1 MRNTI
6 IGIVIGIVVGVMLG
20 ATVIAPGLR
29 QARSGV
35 IGHDGTNAENIATAT
50 QDTQKTKSAINYVGA
65 NSANKK
71 NSLAGDNS
79 HLSRI
84 RTASSFPRDLPHL
97 GEMAVR
103 LERLLGEISN
113 GTFDLKIYDPGVMVP
128 VSDTFRAVQSG
139 TLEAAFSSPGQWA
152 NEIPALQLF
161 SSIPFGPS
169 IDEYL
174 AWYYFGDGEKIF
186 QSLLQKKGIHAL
198 ACGAIPTEA
207 SGWFRRPIRTIGDF
221 KGLKIRAFGLGAKVL
236 TQMGAEVSEISGE
249 DIYKALSEGR
259 LDGAEYS
266 MPTVDAGLGLGR
278 VAKNYYFPGWHQ
290 PSTLFSLMINAS
302 TWDNLSPATQSQIE
316 TVCGDNVRFGLA
328 HGGSGQFEALKQLG
342 IDGVQVHRWPEII
355 LSALHRAWFD
365 VVREQSANDV
375 DFASTWNSIESFRR
389 DYSIWQELS
398 SF

>member
-6 IGIVIGIVVGVMLG
+6 IGIVIGIVIGVMFG

-29 QARSGV
+29 QARPNV
-35 IGHDGTNAENIATAT
+35 VNHDGVNAENIGTAARYG
-50 QDTQKTKSAINYVGA
+50 QNGKSTTGFAGSD
-65 NSANKK
+65 NSNKK
-71 NSLAGDNS
+71 SGFAGEVSPLN
-79 HLSRI
+79 RI
-84 RTASSFPRDLPHL
+84 RTASSFPRDLPQL
-97 GEMAVR
+97 GEMAMR
-103 LERLLGEISN
+103 LEQLLGEVSN

-139 TLEAAFSSPGQWA
+139 TLEAAFSSPGQWSD
-152 NEIPALQLF
+152 EIPALQLF

-174 AWYYFGDGEKIF
+174 AWYYFGEGEQIF

-198 ACGAIPTEA
+198 VCGAIPTEA
-207 SGWFRRPIRTIGDF
+207 SGWFRKPIRTIGDF

-236 TQMGAEVSEISGE
+236 AQMGAEVSEISGE
-249 DIYKALSEGR
+249 DIYKALNEGR

-290 PSTLFSLMINAS
+290 PSTLFSLMINAK
-302 TWDNLSPATQSQIE
+302 TWDSLSPATQTQIE

-328 HGGSGQFEALKQLG
+328 QGGSGQFETLKRLG
-342 IDGVQVHRWPEII
+342 IEGVQVHRWPEII

-365 VVREQSANDV
+365 VVREQSANDA